1 MSEYIKSALKIVWL
15 IVVSYW
21 IISGFRAKKARRQ
34 ESLTKRFA
42 LYWLPIII
50 ALLLLGPGNWY
61 GHGWLRENFA
71 AHTNTVGFIGLSFCI
86 VGGIIVCYARYLLG
100 SNWSLSV
107 QQKEQHVLIKSGIYS
122 LIRHPIYTGLLMLFT
137 GNAII
142 VGDYR
147 GILAV
152 VIVFVSLWLKL
163 RKEEQLLA
171 ETFGMEYTRY
181 KMKTKAIIP
190 YVL

>member
-1 MSEYIKSALKIVWL
+1 MSEYIKIVLRVIWLTVIIYWVLSA
-15 IVVSYW
+15 
-21 IISGFRAKKARRQ
+21 FRAKKTTRQ
-34 ESLTKRFA
+34 ESLVKRFA

-50 ALLLLGPGNWY
+50 AILLLGPGNWY
-61 GHGWLRENFA
+61 GHSWLRENFV

-86 VGGIIVCYARYLLG
+86 VGGAVVCYARYLLG
-100 SNWSLSV
+100 RNWSVSV
-107 QQKEQHVLIKSGIYS
+107 AQKKQHELIKSGIYS
-122 LIRHPIYTGLLMLFT
+122 LIRHPIYTGLLLLFT
-137 GNAII
+137 GNALI

-163 RKEEQLLA
+163 KKEEHLLTGIFGA
-171 ETFGMEYTRY
+171 EYAGY
-181 KMKTKAIIP
+181 KANTKAIIP